1 MKNKA
6 IISIGSN
13 EHRTANVK
21 KIMEVL
27 TEHFPT
33 IRFSTPQLTEPV
45 DMPEDAKA
53 FLNLI
58 ALFETDLER
67 EALEAELKRFE
78 VKLGRDHEDDEDC
91 IIPMDLDIIEWNDEV
106 YKPRDMVRPYV
117 VAGLDELD
125 EL

>member
-21 KIMEVL
+21 KVMEVL

-78 VKLGRDHEDDEDC
+78 VKLGRDHDDDEDG

>member
-1 MKNKA
+1 
-6 IISIGSN
+6 
-13 EHRTANVK
+13 
-21 KIMEVL
+21 
-27 TEHFPT
+27 
-33 IRFSTPQLTEPV
+33 
-45 DMPEDAKA
+45 MPEDAKA

-58 ALFETDLER
+58 ALFETDLDR
-67 EALEAELKRFE
+67 ETLEAQLKKLE
-78 VKLGRDHEDDEDC
+78 AMLGRDHDEDEEG

>member
-78 VKLGRDHEDDEDC
+78 VKLGRDHDDDENG

>member
-78 VKLGRDHEDDEDC
+78 VKLGRDHDDDEDG

>member
-21 KIMEVL
+21 KVMEVL
-27 TEHFPT
+27 TEYFPT
-33 IRFSTPQLTEPV
+33 IRFSTPQLTEPM

-58 ALFETDLER
+58 ALFETDLDR
-67 EALEAELKRFE
+67 ETLEAELKKLE
-78 VKLGRDHEDDEDC
+78 TKLGRDHDDDEEG

-106 YKPRDMVRPYV
+106 YKPQDMVRPYV

>member
-13 EHRTANVK
+13 QHRTKNVK
-21 KIMEVL
+21 KVMEIL
-27 TEHFPT
+27 SKHFPT
-33 IRFSTPQLTEPV
+33 VRFSTPQLTEPV
-45 DMPEDAKA
+45 DLPEDAKA

-58 ALFETDLER
+58 ALFETDLDR
-67 EALEAELKRFE
+67 ETLDMRLKSIETR
-78 VKLGRDHEDDEDC
+78 LGRDRDEDDEGVV
-91 IIPMDLDIIEWNDEV
+91 PMDLDIIEWNDEV

-117 VAGLDELD
+117 VAGLEELD

>member
-13 EHRTANVK
+13 EHRTTNVK
-21 KIMEVL
+21 KVMEIL
-27 TEHFPT
+27 SKLFPS

-45 DMPEDAKA
+45 DMSEDAKA

-58 ALFETDLER
+58 ALFETELDRETLQAKLKKLEER
-67 EALEAELKRFE
+67 
-78 VKLGRDHEDDEDC
+78 LGRDHDDDEEG

-106 YKPRDMVRPYV
+106 YKPQDMIRPYV
-117 VAGLDELD
+117 VAGLEELD

>member
-27 TEHFPT
+27 TEYFPT

-78 VKLGRDHEDDEDC
+78 VKLGRDHDDDEDG

>member
-27 TEHFPT
+27 TEHFPS

-78 VKLGRDHEDDEDC
+78 VKLGRDHDDDEDG

>member
-21 KIMEVL
+21 EVMEIL
-27 TEHFPT
+27 TKHFPT
-33 IRFSTPQLTEPV
+33 IRFSTHQLTEPM

-58 ALFETDLER
+58 ALFETDLDR
-67 EALEAELKRFE
+67 ETLEAKLKKLE
-78 VKLGRDHEDDEDC
+78 TKLGRDHDDDEEG

-106 YKPRDMVRPYV
+106 YKPQDMVRPYV
-117 VAGLDELD
+117 VAGLEELD